1 MDIVVHVVHVLAAL
15 GLIVMV
21 LLQQGKGADAGASF
35 GSGASQ
41 TVFGSAGSSNFLT
54 RSTAV
59 LAAVFFITSLT
70 LAWMARH
77 NSSQQNVLPAL
88 EQTQSGGT
96 GDAGQSS
103 APAAPSASPAP
114 VKPSGDGAPAAGS
127 SSDVPQVP
135 SADNA
140 AQDSGSAK
148 SSEKGSDTSSAG
160 VESTAPATAPSG
172 TGK

>member
-15 GLIVMV
+15 GLIVLV

-41 TVFGSAGSSNFLT
+41 TVFGSAGSANFLT

-59 LAAVFFITSLT
+59 LAAVFFVTSLT

-77 NSSQQNVLPAL
+77 SSSQDSVIPAL
-88 EQTQSGGT
+88 EQTQSTGGQ
-96 GDAGQSS
+96 QSS
-103 APAAPSASPAP
+103 APAQPSASPTPA
-114 VKPSGDGAPAAGS
+114 KPQSSVPAAGS

-135 SADNA
+135 SDDNA
-140 AQDSGSAK
+140 GQASGSAK

-160 VESTAPATAPSG
+160 VESTAPATAPAK